1 MWNTGLYKISENCD
15 EHNPAPE
22 RNFQR
27 PGSKTGSQRGETG
40 EEDKKTPGLM
50 DLTLTNDE
58 DEEAPMV
65 ADSTQTADKDEKEDC
80 TRDMT

>member
-1 MWNTGLYKISENCD
+1 MNTTQLPKETFRVQ
-15 EHNPAPE
+15 EA
-22 RNFQR
+22 RQ
-27 PGSKTGSQRGETG
+27 GSQRGETG

-65 ADSTQTADKDEKEDC
+65 AESTQTADKDEKEDC